1 MLNLVKPFCYDEKE
15 LLARIAAGDVSAY
28 RTFFDLY
35 KERFYSVVV
44 KMTRSDLL
52 AEEIVQDVFLNI
64 WLKRE
69 KLVFIE
75 NPSSYFFT
83 AVYRR
88 VYSYYRN
95 LAREEKIKG
104 VLSKRKA
111 FENSTEELIFARES
125 QLLILTAIEKLP
137 SQQQVIFK
145 LSKQQGLSRDEIA
158 EQLQLSPNTVRN
170 HLSCAVKTIRALLR
184 NPDFIF
190 LLIIWLTK
198 K

>member
-1 MLNLVKPFCYDEKE
+1 LVKPFFYDEKE
-15 LLARIAAGDVSAY
+15 LLTRIAAGDATAY

-35 KERFYSVVV
+35 KERFYAVVL
-44 KMTRSDLL
+44 KMTRSDLV
-52 AEEIVQDVFLNI
+52 AEEIVQEVFLNI

-88 VYSYYRN
+88 VYSYYRK

-104 VLSKRKA
+104 VLSQSKA

-125 QLLILTAIEKLP
+125 QLLISTAIGKLP

-145 LSKQQGLSRDEIA
+145 LSKQEGLSREEIA
-158 EQLQLSPNTVRN
+158 EQLQLSPNTVKN

-184 NPDFIF
+184 NPGFIF

-198 K
+198 NNLF